1 MTFVD
6 GEECAVGAW
15 ASGSGPP
22 VTAEA
27 GTVTLLEGATFC
39 ISATAGDVHRDR
51 PHGLFVADT
60 RILSCWRLAV
70 DGHPVE
76 NLSIAE
82 DPGEPFHAT
91 FIGRTSPREWVAD
104 STMLVLRTRFVGEG
118 MREDVVLRNL
128 GPEPVG
134 VT

>member
-22 VTAEA
+22 VITET
-27 GTVTLLEGATFC
+27 GMVTLLEGATFC
-39 ISATAGDVHRDR
+39 ISAMAGDIHRDR

-60 RILSCWRLAV
+60 RMLSCWRLAV

-76 NLSIAE
+76 SLSIVE
-82 DPGEPFHAT
+82 EPGEPFHAT
-91 FIGRTSPREWVAD
+91 FIGRTSPGEWVAD
-104 STMLVLRTRFVGEG
+104 SKMLVLRTRFVGDG
-118 MREDVVLRNL
+118 MREDVVLRNH
-128 GPEPVG
+128 G
-134 VT
+134 